1 MKPLQRLSLNR
12 CVRSCSPTPS
22 SRTTQSKS
30 PDAKHK
36 QGRAVNDDTRK
47 AIKFMALK
55 AAVFILLPACA
66 ALIAVLV
73 LL

>member
-1 MKPLQRLSLNR
+1 M
-12 CVRSCSPTPS
+12 
-22 SRTTQSKS
+22 
-30 PDAKHK
+30 
-36 QGRAVNDDTRK
+36 NDDTRK